1 MLSSLPT
8 TRLTLLTLLSVTTI
22 YLFYKSRRRLLRP
35 FKTFQ
40 LSRAIN
46 SNSKGKIFFIS
57 QTGTSKTLAQRLHAF
72 LTVNDL
78 SFELIDPKDYEPE
91 DLCKETLV
99 LVIASTWENGEAP
112 QNGSFL
118 VNWVNESAEDFRV
131 GAALLSRCKF
141 AVFGVGS
148 RVYGDSFN
156 AVAKGFSEKLRKLG
170 AKELFDVCEGDVD
183 EGDLEEVFD
192 KWSEKVVG
200 VLKGDLAENG
210 VKFEDLNGADGE
222 ISDRDEY
229 DDEEEE
235 EGNGAESEIV
245 DLEDI
250 AGKAPTRSKVLAG
263 AKGNG
268 LLNGEMT
275 NGEKEMVTPVIR
287 ANLEKQVLNVITIND
302 KFLSMSS
309 ISFIEGCLH
318 GNCSRCV

>member
-1 MLSSLPT
+1 MFSSLPA
-8 TRLTLLTLLSVTTI
+8 TRLTLLTLLSATTL

-40 LSRAIN
+40 LSRTIS

-91 DLCKETLV
+91 DLSKETLV
-99 LVIASTWENGEAP
+99 LVIASTWENGGAP

-141 AVFGVGS
+141 LVFGVGS

-156 AVAKGFSEKLRKLG
+156 AVAKGFSEKLRRLG

-192 KWSEKVVG
+192 KWSQKVVG
-200 VLKGDLAENG
+200 VLKGNLAENG
-210 VKFEDLNGADGE
+210 GKFEDLNGADGE
-222 ISDRDEY
+222 ISDGDEY
-229 DDEEEE
+229 DDEEEEE

-250 AGKAPTRSKVLAG
+250 AGKAPKRNKLLAG
-263 AKGNG
+263 DKGNG
-268 LLNGEMT
+268 QLNDEIT

-287 ANLEKQVLNVITIND
+287 ANLEKQVINFVTIND
-302 KFLSMSS
+302 TLLQCLSYQ
-309 ISFIEGCLH
+309 F
-318 GNCSRCV
+318 